1 MLRILVPAS
10 ALLCA
15 VIVSATASSAF
26 AQDSS
31 QRRIDQYECKD
42 ILREPDARREVAI
55 AFLHGYLLG
64 KAGATAFSPQDLSKQ
79 STAFVEH
86 CLENPHDKALNAMMK
101 VKG

>member
-1 MLRILVPAS
+1 MYRIFVQALALICAAVAAAAAPS
-10 ALLCA
+10 AR
-15 VIVSATASSAF
+15 
-26 AQDSS
+26 AQDT
-31 QRRIDQYECKD
+31 QRKVDQYECKD

-64 KAGATAFSPQDLSKQ
+64 KAGGSAFSPQDLSKQ
-79 STAFVEH
+79 SNAFIEH

>member
-1 MLRILVPAS
+1 MSKYLNRLAL

-15 VIVSATASSAF
+15 GALTAPAR
-26 AQDSS
+26 AQDNS
-31 QRRIDQYECKD
+31 QRAIEQYECKD

-64 KAGATAFSPQDLSKQ
+64 KAGAATFSPQTLSKQ
-79 STAFVEH
+79 SNAFIEH

>member
-1 MLRILVPAS
+1 MSKYLNRLAL
-10 ALLCA
+10 ALLC
-15 VIVSATASSAF
+15 VGTLTAPAR
-26 AQDSS
+26 AQDNS
-31 QRRIDQYECKD
+31 QRAIEQYECKD

-64 KAGATAFSPQDLSKQ
+64 KAGAANFSPQALSKQ
-79 STAFVEH
+79 SNAFIEH